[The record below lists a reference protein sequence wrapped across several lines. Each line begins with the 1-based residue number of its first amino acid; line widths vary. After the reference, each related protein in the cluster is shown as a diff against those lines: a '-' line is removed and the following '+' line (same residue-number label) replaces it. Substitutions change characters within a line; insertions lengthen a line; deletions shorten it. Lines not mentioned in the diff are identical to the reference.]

1 MLGRK
6 TLWYPKGNREFI
18 FAMFLFACLVKILS
32 LPLPLSLSLSLSL
45 SNTIADPRLSKL
57 KQQTEKEGG
66 TARARERERAIQF
79 EFKWQKKL
87 TANNKAVFRFSP
99 FPKLVLRWERGGSI
113 PLQIQTKV
121 TRMEEG
127 EMEDWGKDRGGRE
140 GAGAKRG
147 ERPKERK

>member
-32 LPLPLSLSLSLSL
+32 LPLPLSLSLSQIRSQILAYPNL
-45 SNTIADPRLSKL
+45 NN
-57 KQQTEKEGG
+57 KQKKREGQRG
-66 TARARERERAIQF
+66 RERERAIQF